1 MDPKKVTILYD
12 AEEDTVK
19 AEAVA
24 RGEKFPLVYEHLRD
38 ALVKRGHQ
46 VSLMAAGLDIKK
58 LVTAL
63 DKDSSDIVFNLC
75 ESVGGVTHHEQN
87 VAAVLELM
95 GKPFTGSSAVGIS
108 LAQDKAL
115 AKKLFQF
122 HGIKFPRFSVFDAGM
137 VEWSDELR
145 FPLIVK
151 PLNQDS
157 SIGID
162 NRAIVTSSQEL
173 TDRISYLQRE
183 LRCPVLVEEFIEGRE
198 LYVGVLGN
206 ESPEALPILEWDF
219 SKLPEET
226 PRIASAEAK
235 WDKESEAYNAPQCF
249 PDDIPK
255 LVYQEIQR
263 TAVEAFKALKL
274 RDYARVD
281 YRLRYFP
288 KGTVMLSNPRSPKR
302 GSPPPAVEPTESETL
317 VSAVQEVDA
326 WEYYLIEVNPNP
338 HLERGA
344 EFALAARKKGLS
356 YLDIAE
362 RIMEAALRRHGI
374 KL

>member
-1 MDPKKVTILYD
+1 MESKKVTILYD
-12 AEEDTVK
+12 SDEDTTK

-24 RGEKFPLVYEHLRD
+24 RGEKFPLVYEHLSD
-38 ALVKRGHQ
+38 ALTKRGHQ
-46 VSLMAAGLDIKK
+46 ISLMAAGLNIKK
-58 LVTAL
+58 LVTSL
-63 DKDSSDIVFNLC
+63 EKDNSDIVFNLC
-75 ESVGGVTHHEQN
+75 ESVGGVSHHEQN

-95 GKPFTGSSAVGIS
+95 GKRFTGSSAVGIS

-122 HGIKFPRFSVFDAGM
+122 HGIKFPRFSVFDAGT

-162 NRAIVTSSQEL
+162 EKAIVTSSQEL
-173 TDRISYLQRE
+173 TDRISYLHHE

-198 LYVGVLGN
+198 LYVGILGN
-206 ESPEALPILEWDF
+206 DAPEALPILEWDF
-219 SKLPEET
+219 SKLSELT
-226 PRIASAEAK
+226 PKIATSEAK

-249 PDDIPK
+249 PEDIPK
-255 LVYQEIQR
+255 SVYQDIQR
-263 TAVEAFKALKL
+263 SAVEAFKALKL

-281 YRLRYFP
+281 YRLRYIP
-288 KGTVMLSNPRSPKR
+288 KGTVMLSNPRLSKKALPA
-302 GSPPPAVEPTESETL
+302 PPIDPTEMISL
-317 VSAVQEVDA
+317 VSTVQEVDA

-356 YLDIAE
+356 YLEVIE
-362 RIMEAALRRHGI
+362 RILDAGLKRR
-374 KL
+374 